1 MKGKLHFNQKP
12 LKIGKLIY
20 EIEIEVTYQSSE
32 KIQNPMIAFSMDDNL
47 TENEIL
53 RAAIKDFLPALEQF
67 CNLLALE
74 EEEIVLQL
82 LKEDRSVQ
90 NNLREAY
97 LN

>member
-1 MKGKLHFNQKP
+1 
-12 LKIGKLIY
+12 
-20 EIEIEVTYQSSE
+20 
-32 KIQNPMIAFSMDDNL
+32 MDDDL

-53 RAAIKDFLPALEQF
+53 PAAIKDFLPALEQF

-74 EEEIVLQL
+74 KEEIALQL